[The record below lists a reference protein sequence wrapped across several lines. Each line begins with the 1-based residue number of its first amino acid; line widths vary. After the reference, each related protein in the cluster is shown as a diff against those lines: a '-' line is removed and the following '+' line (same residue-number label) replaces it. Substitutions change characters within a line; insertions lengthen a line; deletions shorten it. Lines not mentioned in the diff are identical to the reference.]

1 VTVHLD
7 TSILVDALSDR
18 TSVRRLAAV
27 AERGDRMQITSLVL
41 FEWLRGPRSPE
52 EVALCE
58 ALFPPE
64 SIVPFGETEARLA
77 ALLYRSLPRARTRQV
92 DLAIA
97 ACALER
103 GAAMW
108 TLNPGAFHDVPQLK
122 IYQPVF

>member
-1 VTVHLD
+1 MTVHLD
-7 TSILVDALSDR
+7 TSVLVDALSDR
-18 TSVRRLAAV
+18 TRVRRLAAV

-52 EVALCE
+52 ELALGE
-58 ALFPPE
+58 ALFPPA
-64 SIVPFGETEARLA
+64 SIVPFRDVEARLA
-77 ALLYRSLPRARTRQV
+77 AALYRSLPRARTRQV

-108 TLNPGAFHDVPQLK
+108 TLNTGDFDDIPQLK
-122 IYQPVF
+122 IYQPLF